1 MPVEANSVNAVS
13 YEPGQTVIYP
23 HHGACVVDGIVS
35 REVGGETTDYLVLRA
50 TAGDLK
56 VSVPVDRADQLGLR
70 PPVSGDE
77 LEGLVEL
84 LQKTDVRMPS
94 NWSRRLKNHQE
105 KLKSGDVYQVAEV
118 VRNLAL
124 RRRSTELSVAE
135 REMFAHARTNLVN
148 ELAPSLEMSI
158 EDAGEYLDAVL
169 RGEDVERTAA

>member
-1 MPVEANSVNAVS
+1 MEFEV
-13 YEPGQTVIYP
+13 GQTVIYP
-23 HHGACVVDGIVS
+23 HHGACVVEDLTSFDAAEGSTQYV
-35 REVGGETTDYLVLRA
+35 VLRA
-50 TAGDLK
+50 TADDLK
-56 VSVPVDRADQLGLR
+56 VSVPVTRAIELGVR

-77 LEGLVEL
+77 LDDLVTL
-84 LQKTDVRMPS
+84 LQRTDVRVPS

-148 ELAPSLEMSI
+148 ELSPSLGVSVDEASDFL
-158 EDAGEYLDAVL
+158 ERVL
-169 RGEDVERTAA
+169 SGDPEASQLLRASA